1 MFSYL
6 DASEYSRVRTM
17 ERQIERLQRELDTL
31 AECVCV
37 SSDRTLQTWAFSRA
51 KSRPELSA
59 RVDRI
64 LAQHSGH
71 ATERFEELP
80 EWVLRGQ
87 DKTNGCEAVT

>member
-37 SSDRTLQTWAFSRA
+37 SSDTTLQTWAFSRA
-51 KSRPELSA
+51 KSRPQLSA

-71 ATERFEELP
+71 AIEEFEDLP
-80 EWVLRGQ
+80 DWIL
-87 DKTNGCEAVT
+87 NGRDGAFA